1 MVPRD
6 GALETIKKLK
16 NKGFK
21 IGLITNCTAEAPDLW
36 DQTPFD
42 SLIDTAVFSS
52 SVGHMKPDPEIYKLT
67 CEKLQVAPEKCFFIG
82 DGSNKEL
89 TGATEVGMEA
99 IHLRIADVEL
109 EDAYLIENEDW
120 KGTSI
125 SALKEVLELVI

>member
-6 GALETIKKLK
+6 GALETIKDLK
-16 NKGFK
+16 TMGYQ
-21 IGLITNCTAEAPDLW
+21 IGLITNCTSEAPDLW

-42 SLIDTAVFSS
+42 SLIDIAIFSS
-52 SVGHMKPDPEIYKLT
+52 SAGYMKPDPNIYQLA
-67 CEKLQVAPEKCFFIG
+67 CEKLQVAPEKCLFIG

-89 TGATEVGMEA
+89 TGATQVGMKA
-99 IHLRIADVEL
+99 IHLRIADEEL

-125 SALKEVLELVI
+125 SELKEVLDLV